1 MLVLKTFAV
10 SEGKVEHTVGTD
22 YYHRGRRGG
31 STSGGKRQ
39 EGREEEGREAGKR
52 KGNCSHDSRTNA
64 SLGVG
69 EGRSGEPRIMALR
82 QARRK
87 ESTPRTFV
95 WVVVN
100 AYGVFTLQSLAMV
113 TT

>member
-1 MLVLKTFAV
+1 
-10 SEGKVEHTVGTD
+10 
-22 YYHRGRRGG
+22 
-31 STSGGKRQ
+31 
-39 EGREEEGREAGKR
+39 
-52 KGNCSHDSRTNA
+52 
-64 SLGVG
+64 
-69 EGRSGEPRIMALR
+69 MALR